1 MAVKHAF
8 VSAKAQGADPTQAS
22 ANEWNADHTINGVVS
37 ATPVIQ
43 NPIAPQ
49 AIAGQPLTLGSGS
62 PLIQSPTVVTFSST
76 PTFNAA
82 LGNAFKLTLTGAVT
96 SSTLA
101 NATAG
106 QFLLFQIIQDATGGR
121 TFVWPTNV
129 KGAMPIDTTANRVN
143 VQLFYFDGT
152 FAYPVAP
159 GTQT

>member
-1 MAVKHAF
+1 MAVTHAF
-8 VSAKAQGADPTQAS
+8 VSAKVEGADPTQAS
-22 ANEWNADHTINGVVS
+22 ANEWNAGHTINGVAGAS
-37 ATPVIQ
+37 PVIQ
-43 NPIAPQ
+43 APIVPQ
-49 AIAGQPLTLGSGS
+49 VIAGQSLTLGSGA
-62 PLIQSPTVVTFSST
+62 PLVQSPTVVSFSST

-82 LGNAFKLTLTGAVT
+82 LGNVFKLTLTGAVT
-96 SSTLA
+96 SSTLS

-121 TFVWPTNV
+121 TFVWPTTV
-129 KGAMPIDTTANRVN
+129 KGAIPVSTVANAVT